1 MLKKSLFSPAQ
12 PRRAETPLGHAAFSH
27 RSDLQHTPAGML
39 KVSLSLS
46 LSLSA
51 ALRAKRSS
59 ILRRHSPTALDSQT
73 IECPSRDNN
82 FSVTC
87 YRKFNWP
94 HRYDWL
100 ITESPAGFPASMNTR
115 RPSTRN
121 LPSAKS
127 WTARG

>member
-12 PRRAETPLGHAAFSH
+12 PRRAETPPGHAAFSH
-27 RSDLQHTPAGML
+27 RSDLQRTPAGML
-39 KVSLSLS
+39 KV
-46 LSLSA
+46 SLSA

-94 HRYDWL
+94 HRYDGL
-100 ITESPAGFPASMNTR
+100 ITESPAG
-115 RPSTRN
+115 
-121 LPSAKS
+121 
-127 WTARG
+127 